1 METKIE
7 EFISHINEI
16 VETSVRKFI
25 EHRIDTLLQDMS
37 KKYNISYE
45 QLSEDY
51 KNSCN
56 VKISKCTVTTTL
68 GHTCKYDAIP
78 NETICR
84 KHYNKRMRM

>member
-1 METKIE
+1 MEAKID

-25 EHRIDTLLQDMS
+25 EHRIDMLLQHMS
-37 KKYNISYE
+37 EKYNISYE

-56 VKISKCTVTTTL
+56 VKKSKCTVTTTL
-68 GHTCKYDAIP
+68 GHMCKYDAIAH
-78 NETICR
+78 ETLCR